1 MKDIS
6 NTKSYIDFLVT
17 IKNRILNSQFDAL
30 KKVNKELITLYLDI
44 GQMIV
49 LRQKEN
55 NWGKAIVETLSND
68 LQNEFPGIKGF
79 SARNL
84 WLMRTFYLEY
94 KNNSKLQPLVAE
106 IAWSHNIV
114 LIQKVKN
121 LDVREFYIKMTKR
134 FGWTK
139 NVLIH
144 QIENQSFEKYQ
155 LNQTNFDKAVP
166 EKYKKQAKLAV
177 KDEYTFDFVE
187 LSDEHSE
194 KELEIA
200 LINNVR
206 KFLSE
211 MGNHY
216 SFIGNQ
222 YRMEIEGDE
231 FFIDLLL
238 YHRALKSL
246 VAIELKIGD
255 FKPEY
260 AGKMQFYL
268 SALNN
273 TVKLKNENPSIGI
286 IICKSKKRTI
296 VEYALQDANK
306 PIGVAS
312 YRISKK
318 LPNELKN
325 YLPSSLD
332 WENQFKTI
340 IDNKEENKN

>member
-1 MKDIS
+1 MKNIS
-6 NTKSYIDFLVT
+6 KSQSYIDFLIT
-17 IKNRILNSQFDAL
+17 IKKRIRNAQYDAL
-30 KKVNKELITLYLDI
+30 KKVNKELITLYQDI
-44 GQMIV
+44 GQMIIT
-49 LRQKEN
+49 RQKEN
-55 NWGKAIVETLSND
+55 NWGKAIVETLAKD

-94 KNNSKLQPLVAE
+94 KDNSKLQPLVAE
-106 IAWSHNIV
+106 ISWSHNIV
-114 LIQKVKN
+114 LIQKVKSI
-121 LDVREFYIKMTKR
+121 DVREFYIKMTKR

-200 LINNVR
+200 LINNIR

-222 YRMEIEGDE
+222 YRVEIDGDE

-268 SALNN
+268 SVLNN
-273 TVKLKNENPSIGI
+273 TVKLKDENPSIGI

-296 VEYALQDANK
+296 VEYALQDAKK

-312 YRISKK
+312 YTISEK
-318 LPNELKN
+318 LPRELKG

-332 WENQFKTI
+332 LKNQLENF
-340 IDNKEENKN
+340 IDNEEEGKN

>member
-1 MKDIS
+1 MKDI
-6 NTKSYIDFLVT
+6 TKSQSYIDFLIT
-17 IKNRILNSQFDAL
+17 IKERIRSAQYDAL
-30 KKVNKELITLYLDI
+30 KKVNQELIILYQDI
-44 GQMIV
+44 GKIIV
-49 LRQKEN
+49 TRQKEN
-55 NWGKAIVETLSND
+55 NWGNAIVETLAKD
-68 LQNEFPGIKGF
+68 LQNEFPGIRGF

-84 WLMRTFYLEY
+84 WLMRTFYVEY
-94 KNNSKLQPLVAE
+94 KNNPKLQPLVAE
-106 IAWSHNIV
+106 ISWSHNIV
-114 LIQKVKN
+114 LIQKVKD

-134 FGWTK
+134 FGWTR

-166 EKYKKQAKLAV
+166 GKYKKQANLAV
-177 KDEYTFDFVE
+177 KDEYTFDFIE

-194 KELEIA
+194 RELEIA
-200 LINNVR
+200 LINNIR

-222 YRMEIEGDE
+222 YRVEIDGDE

-268 SALNN
+268 SVLNN
-273 TVKLKNENPSIGI
+273 TVKLEDENPSIGI

-312 YRISKK
+312 YTISKK
-318 LPNELKN
+318 LPNNLKD
-325 YLPSSLD
+325 YLPSSQELKNHL
-332 WENQFKTI
+332 EGF
-340 IDNKEENKN
+340 IDNDEENKN

>member
-6 NTKSYIDFLVT
+6 KSQSYIDLLIT
-17 IKNRILNSQFDAL
+17 IKERIRNAQYDAL
-30 KKVNKELITLYLDI
+30 KKVNQELINLYQYI
-44 GQMIV
+44 GKMIIT
-49 LRQKEN
+49 RQKEN
-55 NWGKAIVETLSND
+55 NQVKAIIETLAKD
-68 LQNEFPGIKGF
+68 LQNEFPGIRGF

-84 WLMRTFYLEY
+84 WLMRTFYTEY
-94 KNNSKLQPLVAE
+94 KNNTKLQPLVTE
-106 IAWSHNIV
+106 ISWSHNIV
-114 LIQKVKN
+114 LIQKVKS
-121 LDVREFYIKMTKR
+121 LIAREFYIKMTNK
-134 FGWTK
+134 FGWSK

-166 EKYKKQAKLAV
+166 EKYKKQAKLSV
-177 KDEYTFDFVE
+177 KDEYIFDFVE
-187 LSDEHSE
+187 LSDKHSE

-200 LINNVR
+200 LINNIR

-222 YRMEIEGDE
+222 YRMEIDGDE

-238 YHRALKSL
+238 YHRVLKSL

-268 SALNN
+268 SVLND
-273 TVKLKNENPSIGI
+273 TVKLENENPSIGI
-286 IICKSKKRTI
+286 IICKSKKRTV
-296 VEYALQDANK
+296 VEYALHDANK

-312 YRISKK
+312 YTISKK
-318 LPNELKN
+318 LPSKLKD
-325 YLPSSLD
+325 YLPSSL
-332 WENQFKTI
+332 ELKNHLESF
-340 IDNKEENKN
+340 IDNDEKNKN

>member
-1 MKDIS
+1 MKSI
-6 NTKSYIDFLVT
+6 TKSQSYIDFLIT
-17 IKNRILNSQFDAL
+17 IKERIRSAQYDAL
-30 KKVNKELITLYLDI
+30 KKVNQELITLYQDI
-44 GQMIV
+44 GKIIIT
-49 LRQKEN
+49 RQKEN
-55 NWGKAIVETLSND
+55 NWGNAIVETLAKD
-68 LQNEFPGIKGF
+68 LQNEFPGIRGF

-84 WLMRTFYLEY
+84 WLMRTFYVEY
-94 KNNSKLQPLVAE
+94 ENNSKLQPLVAE
-106 IAWSHNIV
+106 ISWSHNIV
-114 LIQKVKN
+114 LIQKVKD

-134 FGWTK
+134 FGWTRD
-139 NVLIH
+139 VLIH

-166 EKYKKQAKLAV
+166 EKYKKQANLAV
-177 KDEYTFDFVE
+177 KDEYIFDFIE

-194 KELEIA
+194 RELEIA
-200 LINNVR
+200 LINNIR

-222 YRMEIEGDE
+222 YRVEIDGDE

-268 SALNN
+268 SVLNN
-273 TVKLKNENPSIGI
+273 TVKLEDENPSIGI

-312 YRISKK
+312 YTISKE
-318 LPNELKN
+318 LPNKLKN
-325 YLPSSLD
+325 YLPSSQELK
-332 WENQFKTI
+332 NHLKGF
-340 IDNKEENKN
+340 IDNDEENKN